1 MISRLQ
7 ANICAASTKDA
18 AKEEAI
24 IDFLKFLTSPESIA
38 KIAETSGAMFAIQTD
53 YRPVNALQKQFYDV
67 NAAAS
72 TTAFD
77 LEAALG
83 AEVTLEFAQQ
93 LGALALDR
101 ISAEEFCALVDRKI
115 ER

>member
-1 MISRLQ
+1 
-7 ANICAASTKDA
+7 
-18 AKEEAI
+18 
-24 IDFLKFLTSPESIA
+24 
-38 KIAETSGAMFAIQTD
+38 MFAIKTD
-53 YRPVNALQKQFYDV
+53 YRPVKALQKQFYDV
-67 NAAAS
+67 ADAAK

-93 LGALALDR
+93 LGALALGR

>member
-1 MISRLQ
+1 
-7 ANICAASTKDA
+7 
-18 AKEEAI
+18 
-24 IDFLKFLTSPESIA
+24 
-38 KIAETSGAMFAIQTD
+38 
-53 YRPVNALQKQFYDV
+53 V